1 MSKTNCINC
10 GAAKDTDE
18 IKCPFCGTTYLD
30 FTAID
35 FSSGDPVVCQFVLPY
50 SKPRTVLS
58 MLAIPQL
65 NSITAEPNCCEIHG
79 YGNRPIGY
87 VNTGWD
93 INLAVEFK
101 PVARRSDNTLL
112 SLKVD
117 Q

>member
-10 GAAKDTDE
+10 GAAKDTNE

-35 FSSGDPVVCQFVLPY
+35 FSSEDPVVCQFVLPY

-65 NSITAEPNCCEIHG
+65 NSITAEPVTCEIFG
-79 YGNRPIGY
+79 GGSRLAK

-112 SLKVD
+112 LLKVD